1 MKADDRATSGGLS
14 ASGLTD
20 KTEAFSFLDIEGDI
34 VNRF

>member
-14 ASGLTD
+14 ASAVTD
-20 KTEAFSFLDIEGDI
+20 KIEALSVLDIEGDI